1 MRAAERSAALFV
13 LWRAAMEN
21 ARPRV
26 SDEQSFLDRGCFS
39 GWNATKR
46 HNVARPATAAPH
58 QPGGTPMNPFRTR
71 LLGAVGAL
79 TFAAGGPALS
89 QQLELKLMAPAA
101 PGGGW
106 DQTARAMQQA
116 LVAAGIARSVQV
128 TNVAG
133 AGGSVGIAQFVNGAK
148 GDGNQMM
155 VNGFVMVGALAMNKS
170 PVTLDQVT
178 PIARLTEETQV
189 IVVPANSPLK
199 TAQDLAAALKAD
211 IAKVTFAGGSAGGV
225 DHVMAALFAG
235 AVGADAKKINYI
247 PFSGGGESLAAIL
260 GGKVTAG
267 ISGLSEYEGQIKSGK
282 LRAIGVT
289 SEKRIAGSDM
299 PTFREQG
306 IDLVIANW
314 RSVVAPPGITPAQRK
329 TLSDAVEK
337 MVKSNAWK
345 DILKQ
350 KGWED
355 AYLGGDAFADFL
367 KKENARV
374 TDVLKSVGLV
384 KS

>member
-1 MRAAERSAALFV
+1 MFQFRARLAGAAV
-13 LWRAAMEN
+13 
-21 ARPRV
+21 
-26 SDEQSFLDRGCFS
+26 
-39 GWNATKR
+39 
-46 HNVARPATAAPH
+46 
-58 QPGGTPMNPFRTR
+58 
-71 LLGAVGAL
+71 AL
-79 TFAAGGPALS
+79 TLSVATSAFA

-106 DQTARAMQQA
+106 DQTARSMQQA
-116 LVAAGIARSVQV
+116 LVASGVARSVQV
-128 TNVAG
+128 TNVPG
-133 AGGSVGIAQFVNGAK
+133 AGGSVGIAQFVAK
-148 GDGNQMM
+148 GDGNQLM

-170 PVTLDQVT
+170 PVTLEQVT
-178 PIARLTEETQV
+178 PIARLTEEIQV
-189 IVVPANSPLK
+189 IVVPANSPIK
-199 TAQDLAAALKAD
+199 TAQDLAAAVKAD

-225 DHVMAALFAG
+225 DHVMAALFAA

-289 SEKRIAGSDM
+289 SEKRIAGSDI
-299 PTFREQG
+299 PTFKEQG

-314 RSVVAPPGITPAQRK
+314 RSVVAPPGITPEQRK

-337 MVKSNAWK
+337 MVKSGAWK
-345 DILKQ
+345 EILKQ

-367 KKENARV
+367 KKEIVRV